1 MKSWLDC
8 CIPFLL
14 GMCCTA
20 QSFCKPPEI
29 DFGEI
34 VKNMKLA
41 YMEHDRLLYQCQSG
55 YDLEGSG
62 WITCKEN
69 GWMPTP
75 KCLAPCVITKEQL
88 TERNL
93 ILRDGQKH
101 SELIRN
107 GHTMEFVCKKGY
119 ITVSP
124 SIKKCIDGKFY
135 LPFCNSTEPDA
146 DEMFVASAWNS
157 SQTEETCAVPHI
169 DNGNFLPEQRQYK
182 ITDVIYASCNS
193 GFTLENPDHASKCT
207 KYGWLPYPKCVAK
220 HCEYPR
226 IEHGALSWSNTYYSD
241 VYFPKKEGDTIN
253 FRCYRGFLPENK
265 KRWHIIRCTSY
276 GWEPEP
282 KCFKQC
288 ILPKHLPHGQIIV
301 GSENIFIEGD
311 DISFLCDEGYHPEH
325 LSPTAVCT
333 KTDWSPAL
341 KCLATGAS
349 SWENKDFDK

>member
-207 KYGWLPYPKCVAK
+207 KYGWLPYPKCV
-220 HCEYPR
+220 E
-226 IEHGALSWSNTYYSD
+226 
-241 VYFPKKEGDTIN
+241 
-253 FRCYRGFLPENK
+253 
-265 KRWHIIRCTSY
+265 
-276 GWEPEP
+276 
-282 KCFKQC
+282 QC